1 MSWVSF
7 GDFGGGIRCREFEAE
22 ANIIFRSTDKLS
34 KSYKSQVNDMKEW
47 DMTKADL
54 IAVIEKQANLPHH
67 QAEKIVNICF
77 DSMIQALFDN
87 ERIEIRGFGSF
98 ANRNYKAY
106 EGRNP
111 KTGKVVK
118 VSPKKVPFF
127 KVGKELKEM
136 VDEGKDKYV
145 IREA

>member
-1 MSWVSF
+1 
-7 GDFGGGIRCREFEAE
+7 
-22 ANIIFRSTDKLS
+22 
-34 KSYKSQVNDMKEW
+34 
-47 DMTKADL
+47 MTKADL
-54 IAVIEKQANLPHH
+54 IAVIEKQASLTPK
-67 QAEKIVNICF
+67 QAEKIVNITF
-77 DSMIQALFDN
+77 DTMIQALFDD

-111 KTGKVVK
+111 KTGNVVK

-136 VDEGKDKYV
+136 VDAGKDKYV

>member
-1 MSWVSF
+1 
-7 GDFGGGIRCREFEAE
+7 
-22 ANIIFRSTDKLS
+22 
-34 KSYKSQVNDMKEW
+34 
-47 DMTKADL
+47 MTKADL
-54 IAVIEKQANLPHH
+54 IAALEKQGNLPHK
-67 QAEKIVNICF
+67 QSETIINICF
-77 DSMIQALFDN
+77 DSIIQALYKDD
-87 ERIEIRGFGSF
+87 RVEIRGFGSF

-111 KTGKVVK
+111 KTGKIVK
-118 VSPKKVPFF
+118 VQPKKVPFF

>member
-1 MSWVSF
+1 
-7 GDFGGGIRCREFEAE
+7 
-22 ANIIFRSTDKLS
+22 
-34 KSYKSQVNDMKEW
+34 
-47 DMTKADL
+47 MTKADL
-54 IAVIEKQANLPHH
+54 ITAVEKQANLTHK
-67 QAEKIVNICF
+67 QAESIVNICF
-77 DSMIQALFDN
+77 ESMIKSLYGD

-118 VSPKKVPFF
+118 VEPKKVPFF

-136 VDEGKDKYV
+136 VDAGKDKYI

>member
-1 MSWVSF
+1 
-7 GDFGGGIRCREFEAE
+7 
-22 ANIIFRSTDKLS
+22 
-34 KSYKSQVNDMKEW
+34 
-47 DMTKADL
+47 MTKADL
-54 IAVIEKQANLPHH
+54 INVIEKQAHLPHSK
-67 QAEKIVNICF
+67 AEQIVNICF
-77 DSMIQALFDN
+77 DTLIEALYHDD
-87 ERIEIRGFGSF
+87 RIEIRGFGSF

-118 VSPKKVPFF
+118 VPPKKVPFF

-136 VDEGKDKYV
+136 VDAGKDKYV

>member
-1 MSWVSF
+1 
-7 GDFGGGIRCREFEAE
+7 
-22 ANIIFRSTDKLS
+22 
-34 KSYKSQVNDMKEW
+34 
-47 DMTKADL
+47 MTKADL
-54 IAVIEKQANLPHH
+54 ITVLEKQASLSTK
-67 QAEKIVNICF
+67 QAEKVVNICF
-77 DSMIQALFDN
+77 DTMIEALFDD

-111 KTGKVVK
+111 KTGKIVK
-118 VSPKKVPFF
+118 VEPKKVPFF
-127 KVGKELKEM
+127 KVGKELKEK

>member
-1 MSWVSF
+1 
-7 GDFGGGIRCREFEAE
+7 
-22 ANIIFRSTDKLS
+22 
-34 KSYKSQVNDMKEW
+34 
-47 DMTKADL
+47 MTKADL
-54 IAVIEKQANLPHH
+54 VTALEKQANITHK
-67 QAEKIVNICF
+67 QAESVINICF
-77 DSMIQALFDN
+77 ESMIKALYNDD
-87 ERIEIRGFGSF
+87 RIEIRGFGSF

-111 KTGKVVK
+111 KTGKIVK

-136 VDEGKDKYV
+136 VDSGREKYV